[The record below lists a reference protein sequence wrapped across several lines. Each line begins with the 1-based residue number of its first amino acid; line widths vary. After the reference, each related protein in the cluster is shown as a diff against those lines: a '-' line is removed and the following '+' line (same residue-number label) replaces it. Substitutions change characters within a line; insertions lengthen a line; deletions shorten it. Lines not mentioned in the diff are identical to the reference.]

1 MKYTKKLVA
10 LHKGLSLIESALV
23 LAISTTITSGI
34 LYYYNHAKENR
45 ELEEG
50 IKQIQ
55 TIAATINKLYSNSVT
70 PPVDGNANDAT
81 IDAIASVSGLKTVKE
96 GNQKVFVS
104 ATGKHTQLK

>member
-10 LHKGLSLIESALV
+10 LHKGLSLIESAMV

-50 IKQIQ
+50 I
-55 TIAATINKLYSNSVT
+55 NKANTNNRSN
-70 PPVDGNANDAT
+70 D
-81 IDAIASVSGLKTVKE
+81 
-96 GNQKVFVS
+96 
-104 ATGKHTQLK
+104 